1 MSSSTQE
8 NVGGEQAAVHKMAS
22 VANGEETLNKH
33 QDKNKKEGDSPP
45 PFHHVYESRC
55 SKAVNRVTLKL

>member
-8 NVGGEQAAVHKMAS
+8 NVGGEQAAVRKMAS

-33 QDKNKKEGDSPP
+33 QDKNKKEGDFFFP
-45 PFHHVYESRC
+45 PFIMYMSPGAQR
-55 SKAVNRVTLKL
+55 L